1 MLTRNNKRKL
11 LEILNTHDYYCNIIN
26 DNNINKTPN
35 LNAYNSNTLISK
47 SSEINIFESESES
60 DKESNSD
67 SEKIYESSSESEL
80 YSESESESDK
90 ESNSDSEKIYES
102 SSESELY
109 SESESKSNTDS
120 EIIDTEVFESESKIV
135 NSTDTIIKNF
145 DNNIISILNGNFFK
159 LYPDNYN
166 IKSIKSK
173 YSIKT
178 IETLNKNLDFLRS
191 QYILN
196 DIEID
201 NILQKDIPNN
211 IKLKILEKI
220 YLIMNSDVLTNEY
233 NFYIKELKEL
243 LYYSNSN
250 ELLSLDNEIS
260 NILDKDNSG
269 VLSLSYK
276 NRILKSEMNLN
287 NKIIAYKYM
296 RIIDSYNEQSSEE
309 LSKYKTWLNTL
320 LTIPFNKYHN
330 NQITNKSNLLQ
341 IKNYL
346 IHIRQ
351 LLDKNL
357 SFLDYPKDQIINIIT
372 QLIRNPNSQIN
383 AIGLYGNKGI
393 GKTHFVESISEAL
406 ERPLIRISLGGNT
419 DVQSLKGHNFTYIGS
434 KQGKII
440 DGLIKCKIMNP
451 IILFDEIDKISK
463 SYQGSDITGFLIH
476 LIDLTT
482 NNKFNGDEY
491 FSGIELDLSRALFI
505 FTYNNPE
512 LVDSI
517 LADRLYKI
525 KINNYTKEEKIHIT
539 TNHLINTILKEFN
552 LNNNDI
558 IFSKEIIE
566 EIVNLSNDSG
576 MRSIKN
582 NIHLIISRLNTLL
595 LSDPNN
601 SIITLKYNSLYKYYN
616 KLPIILQK
624 KHINI
629 LLDSTDINKDNL
641 EYLNLYI

>member
-1 MLTRNNKRKL
+1 MLTRNQKRKL
-11 LEILNTHDYYCNIIN
+11 LENLNNYDLCPNMVYNIKPAKIPKLTILNDRESNDSNSEYCESQLDELISES
-26 DNNINKTPN
+26 N
-35 LNAYNSNTLISK
+35 LSSSSDDSESNSN
-47 SSEINIFESESES
+47 ESDSDDSES
-60 DKESNSD
+60 DSNSD
-67 SEKIYESSSESEL
+67 SE
-80 YSESESESDK
+80 
-90 ESNSDSEKIYES
+90 
-102 SSESELY
+102 
-109 SESESKSNTDS
+109 SNTSDLVKL
-120 EIIDTEVFESESKIV
+120 E
-135 NSTDTIIKNF
+135 NSTLEPSVLENSNDGILKNF
-145 DNNIISILNGNFFK
+145 DYNISSVLNGEFFN
-159 LYPDNYN
+159 LYPDKYN
-166 IKSIKSK
+166 MKTIKCK

-178 IETLNKNLDFLRS
+178 IETLNEKLESLRS
-191 QYILN
+191 QYLIN
-196 DIEID
+196 DAEID

-220 YLIMNSDVLTNEY
+220 YLIINSEVLSSEY

-243 LYYSNSN
+243 IYYSNSD
-250 ELLSLDNEIS
+250 ELLHLDNKIN
-260 NILDKDNSG
+260 NIIDQDSSG

-276 NRILKSEMNLN
+276 NRILKSEMNFN
-287 NKIIAYKYM
+287 NKVIAYKYM
-296 RIIDSYNEQSSEE
+296 RIIESYNNQSSEE

-320 LTIPFNKYHN
+320 LTIPFNKYHSN
-330 NQITNKSNLLQ
+330 TDTGNGNITNTTNLVQ
-341 IKNYL
+341 IKEYL

-357 SFLDYPKDQIINIIT
+357 SFLDYPKDQILNIIA
-372 QLIRNPNSQIN
+372 QLIRNPDSQIN

-393 GKTHFVESISEAL
+393 GKTHFIESISEAL
-406 ERPLIRISLGGNT
+406 GRPLIRISLGGNT

-440 DGLIKCKIMNP
+440 DGLIESKVMNP
-451 IILFDEIDKISK
+451 IIFFDEIDKISQ
-463 SYQGSDITGFLIH
+463 SYHGSDITGFLIH

-482 NNKFNGDEY
+482 NSKFNGDEY

-525 KINNYTKEEKIHIT
+525 KINNYTKQEKIHIT
-539 TNHLINTILKEFN
+539 TKHLINTILKEFN
-552 LNNNDI
+552 LTNDDI
-558 IFSKEIIE
+558 ILSKEIIE
-566 EIVNLSNDSG
+566 EIVHLSNDSG

-601 SIITLKYNSLYKYYN
+601 SIITLQYQNLYKYYN
-616 KLPIILQK
+616 KLPITLQK
-624 KHINI
+624 KHINT
-629 LLDSTDINKDNL
+629 LLDSSDIDKTNL

>member
-1 MLTRNNKRKL
+1 MLTRNQKRKL
-11 LEILNTHDYYCNIIN
+11 LEILNTHDEYRNIKKEIRA
-26 DNNINKTPN
+26 NKIPN
-35 LNAYNSNTLISK
+35 LNDLNNHNSNDFISK
-47 SSEINIFESESES
+47 YEDSGIKESHSESEV
-60 DKESNSD
+60 D
-67 SEKIYESSSESEL
+67 SESISESSSESSSDSESDSESNTESSIESD
-80 YSESESESDK
+80 SESESESEISGSEVVK
-90 ESNSDSEKIYES
+90 SESNILDS
-102 SSESELY
+102 
-109 SESESKSNTDS
+109 N
-120 EIIDTEVFESESKIV
+120 
-135 NSTDTIIKNF
+135 DTILKNF
-145 DNNIISILNGNFFK
+145 DNNISSILNGNFFN
-159 LYPDNYN
+159 LYPDDYN

-178 IETLNKNLDFLRS
+178 IETLNEKLDFLRS
-191 QYILN
+191 NYILN

-201 NILQKDIPNN
+201 NILQKDIPNS

-220 YLIMNSDVLTNEY
+220 YLIMHSDVLTNDY

-243 LYYSNSN
+243 LYYSNSD

-260 NILDKDNSG
+260 NVLDKDNSG
-269 VLSLSYK
+269 ILSLSYK
-276 NRILKSEMNLN
+276 NRILKSEMNFN
-287 NKIIAYKYM
+287 NKVIAYKYM
-296 RIIDSYNEQSSEE
+296 RIIESYNDQSSEE

-320 LTIPFNKYHN
+320 LTIPFNKYHT
-330 NQITNKSNLLQ
+330 NQITNNSNLSE
-341 IKNYL
+341 IKDYL

-357 SFLDYPKDQIINIIT
+357 SFLDYPKDQIINIIA

-406 ERPLIRISLGGNT
+406 DRPLIRISLGGNT

-440 DGLIKCKIMNP
+440 DGLIESKVMNP
-451 IILFDEIDKISK
+451 IIFFDEIDKISQ
-463 SYQGSDITGFLIH
+463 SYHGSDITGFLIH

-525 KINNYTKEEKIHIT
+525 KINNYTKQEKIHIT
-539 TNHLINTILKEFN
+539 TKHLINTILKEFN
-552 LNNNDI
+552 LTNNDI
-558 IFSKEIIE
+558 IISKEIIE
-566 EIVNLSNDSG
+566 EIVNVSNDSG

-595 LSDPNN
+595 LSDPDNN
-601 SIITLKYNSLYKYYN
+601 IITLKYHTLYKYYN
-616 KLPIILQK
+616 KLPITLQK

>member
-1 MLTRNNKRKL
+1 MNKELKFNMLTRNQKRKL
-11 LEILNTHDYYCNIIN
+11 LE
-26 DNNINKTPN
+26 N
-35 LNAYNSNTLISK
+35 LNNYDLCPNTVYNSKPAKIPKITSLNDIESSDSKSKYDDSGINESQSDDDLISESNL
-47 SSEINIFESESES
+47 SSSSDDSESES
-60 DKESNSD
+60 SDSDLSAKSDSESNTSD
-67 SEKIYESSSESEL
+67 SEKLE
-80 YSESESESDK
+80 
-90 ESNSDSEKIYES
+90 
-102 SSESELY
+102 
-109 SESESKSNTDS
+109 
-120 EIIDTEVFESESKIV
+120 
-135 NSTDTIIKNF
+135 NSTSALETSNDNILKNF
-145 DNNIISILNGNFFK
+145 DYNMSSVLNGEFFN
-159 LYPDNYN
+159 LYPDKYN
-166 IKSIKSK
+166 MKTIKSK

-178 IETLNKNLDFLRS
+178 IQTLNEKLESLRS
-191 QYILN
+191 QYLIN
-196 DIEID
+196 DAEID

-220 YLIMNSDVLTNEY
+220 YLIINSEVLSSEY

-243 LYYSNSN
+243 IYYSNSD
-250 ELLSLDNEIS
+250 ELLHLDNKINNVIDQDS
-260 NILDKDNSG
+260 SG

-276 NRILKSEMNLN
+276 NRILKSEMNFN
-287 NKIIAYKYM
+287 NKVIAYKYM
-296 RIIDSYNEQSSEE
+296 RIIESYNDQSSEE

-320 LTIPFNKYHN
+320 LTIPFNKYHCN
-330 NQITNKSNLLQ
+330 NITNTTNLIQ
-341 IKNYL
+341 IKEYL

-357 SFLDYPKDQIINIIT
+357 SFLDYPKDQILNIIA

-393 GKTHFVESISEAL
+393 GKTHFIESISEAL
-406 ERPLIRISLGGNT
+406 GRPLIRISLGGNT

-440 DGLIKCKIMNP
+440 DGLIESKVMNP
-451 IILFDEIDKISK
+451 IIFFDEIDKISQ
-463 SYQGSDITGFLIH
+463 SHHGSDITGFLIH

-482 NNKFNGDEY
+482 NSKFNCDEY

-505 FTYNNPE
+505 FTYNDPE

-525 KINNYTKEEKIHIT
+525 KIKNYTKQEKIHIT
-539 TNHLINTILKEFN
+539 TKHLINTILKEFN
-552 LNNNDI
+552 LTNEDI
-558 IFSKEIIE
+558 HLSKEIIE
-566 EIVNLSNDSG
+566 EIVHLSNDSG

-582 NIHLIISRLNTLL
+582 NIHLIISRLNILL

-601 SIITLKYNSLYKYYN
+601 SIITLEYQKLYKYYN
-616 KLPIILQK
+616 KLPITLQK

-629 LLDSTDINKDNL
+629 LLDSSDIDKQNL